1 MKRGYYIALGLVLGA
16 LSFGFWDTIGRPD
29 TSYREPLEALPELIP
44 PETPVVVETIRKRD
58 LVQRITSEGI
68 FKALIETHVIAQV
81 YGTVVRLSVEEG
93 SYVREGDVLVEVD
106 GESYR
111 IAYLKAKDQVNR
123 TLQEYSARA
132 LVDNHLAGSGRLKKE
147 IASAVDSGNVND
159 LDALELASE
168 NSRKEWIASSTGLTQ
183 ARLAMAEA
191 KLNLDNTSIRAP
203 FDAYVT
209 AVEIGPNS
217 TVVQG
222 QELMLLVAVDYL
234 TLEAKILESEIHLVR
249 VGAAVSIKAQA
260 FPDERFAGK
269 IEAISPV
276 VDAESGTCGI
286 RIRVDNPQHLIKPG
300 MFARVYVET
309 RVFRKRLLVPRDALL
324 IRDERKLVFVHETGL
339 AKWRYVKTGLEN
351 NEFIEIKEGLNE
363 GEELIVS
370 GHFNLAHD
378 ASVVVVQR

>member
-16 LSFGFWDTIGRPD
+16 LAFGFWDTVGKPE

-44 PETPVVVETIRKRD
+44 PETPVVVEVITKRD

-68 FKALIETHVIAQV
+68 FSALIGPQVIAQV
-81 YGTVVRLSVEEG
+81 YGSVVRLNVEEG
-93 SYVREGDVLVEVD
+93 SYVRQGDVLVEVD

-111 IAYLKAKDQVNR
+111 IAYLKAQDQMNR
-123 TLQEYSARA
+123 ALSEYAARA
-132 LVDNHLAGSGRLKKE
+132 LVDNHLTGGGRLKNE
-147 IASAVDSGNVND
+147 MAQAVDSANVND
-159 LDALELASE
+159 LDAMELASE

-183 ARLAMAEA
+183 ARLAIAEA

-203 FDAYVT
+203 IDAYVT

-222 QELMLLVAVDYL
+222 QKLMRLVAVDFL
-234 TLEAKILESEIHLVR
+234 TLEAKILESELHLVQA
-249 VGAAVSIKAQA
+249 GAAVSIQAHA

-286 RIRVDNPQHLIKPG
+286 HIRVDNPQHRIKPG

-309 RVFRKRLLVPRDALL
+309 RVYRKRLLVPRDALL
-324 IRDERKLVFVHETGL
+324 IRDERKLVFVHEYGL

-351 NEFIEIKEGLNE
+351 NEFIEVKEGVNE